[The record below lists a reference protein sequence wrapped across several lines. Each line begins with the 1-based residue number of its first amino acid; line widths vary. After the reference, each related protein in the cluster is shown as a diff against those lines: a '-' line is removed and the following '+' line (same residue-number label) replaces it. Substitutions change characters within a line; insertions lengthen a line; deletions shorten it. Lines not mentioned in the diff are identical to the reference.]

1 MQERSQSEHA
11 EPRLREK
18 ITGLGERSIRKSYY
32 PQLRQKLD
40 ELEKAHKE
48 LAVSEAR
55 YRSLVENITEVIVSL
70 DAGGSVIYISPAI
83 QNLCGLTP
91 EQITGQKLTKFVHPS
106 DRCALAAR
114 LESALAGGLEF
125 HEFRLL
131 DKEGAIRWLR
141 ISSRPLMEAGHAVRL
156 TCVMRDITAR
166 KLAEDALRK
175 LNDELEQRVAERT
188 AGLERANQELEWFAY
203 SVSHDLRT
211 ALRAID
217 GFSHILL
224 EDYKDTLAP
233 DAQRY
238 LSLVCESAARMG
250 RLIDDILA
258 FSRVLRGGMSMAR
271 VNMTALAEEVFA
283 ELRAAATGRDIRFVL
298 GELPPA
304 RGDAAMI
311 RQVLVNLLGNAVKY
325 TRSRPDAV
333 IEMSGTESGSENV
346 YCVKDNGAGFDMRYA
361 GKLFGVFQRL
371 HSVQEFEGTGIG
383 LAIVKRIVER
393 HGGEV
398 RAEGKVGEGATFYFT
413 FPHGEDEASSPSS
426 VTHPAS

>member
-11 EPRLREK
+11 EPTLREK

-55 YRSLVENITEVIVSL
+55 YRSLVENITEVILSL
-70 DAGGSVIYISPAI
+70 DASGNVIYISPGA
-83 QNLCGLTP
+83 QNLLGLAP
-91 EQITGQKLTKFVHPS
+91 ERITGQKLTEFVHPG
-106 DRCALAAR
+106 DRSALAAS
-114 LESALAGGLEF
+114 LEAALAGGVEF

-131 DKEGAIRWLR
+131 DKEGAIHWLR
-141 ISSRPLMEAGHAVRL
+141 ISSRPLMEAGQAVRL

-166 KLAEDALRK
+166 KQAENALRE
-175 LNDELEQRVAERT
+175 LNDKLEQRVAERT
-188 AGLERANQELEWFAY
+188 AGLERANEELEWFAY
-203 SVSHDLRT
+203 SVSHDLR
-211 ALRAID
+211 APLRAID
-217 GFSHILL
+217 GFSRILL
-224 EDYKDTLAP
+224 EDNKDTLAP

-250 RLIDDILA
+250 GLIGDILA

-325 TRSRPDAV
+325 TCSQPEAV
-333 IEMSGTESGSENV
+333 IEMTGTESGSVNV

-371 HSVQEFEGTGIG
+371 HSAQEFEGTGIG

-413 FPHGEDEASSPSS
+413 LPRGEDGAASPSS